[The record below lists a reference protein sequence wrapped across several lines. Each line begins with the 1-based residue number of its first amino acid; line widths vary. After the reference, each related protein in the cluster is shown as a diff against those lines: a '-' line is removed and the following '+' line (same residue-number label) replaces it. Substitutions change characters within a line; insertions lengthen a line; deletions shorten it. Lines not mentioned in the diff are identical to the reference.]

1 VKKHLHQPHPV
12 WRLIRLI
19 TGIFLLLLALIGGLI
34 PVVQGW
40 MFAIPALL
48 LLAPE
53 SRIIRKI
60 VVKTRTKLKLRR
72 RRKKHTAA
80 DAQRRGISP
89 LPPGVR
95 KGARASEG
103 ED

>member
-1 VKKHLHQPHPV
+1 MKKRLRHPHPV
-12 WRLIRLI
+12 WRVIRLI
-19 TGIFLLLLALIGGLI
+19 SGIILLLAALIGGLI

-60 VVKTRTKLKLRR
+60 VVKARTKLKLRR
-72 RRKKHTAA
+72 RRKKRPGDGRQHRASGLTA
-80 DAQRRGISP
+80 
-89 LPPGVR
+89 GVR
-95 KGARASEG
+95 GAAPTSEG